1 MVGGDGF
8 LEEEEGVGYGLMGG
22 CGWSWIAC
30 IRILGVLPA
39 DFWDCEGL
47 GSVKWWTRIVRPI
60 KPKVLWTDKG
70 IQYRGIECSTRWV
83 EVSITAS
90 KGLESENVRPRRPLV
105 AANGIRAW
113 LS

>member
-1 MVGGDGF
+1 MGQGGCNVGGDWF

-47 GSVKWWTRIVRPI
+47 GSVKRWSRIFPYA
-60 KPKVLWTDKG
+60 LTGASD
-70 IQYRGIECSTRWV
+70 T
-83 EVSITAS
+83 EVSSALPAGS
-90 KGLESENVRPRRPLV
+90 KCLSRR
-105 AANGIRAW
+105 GRGCRAKM
-113 LS
+113 